1 MNTNII
7 FGLGQGRGVFGEGA
21 AQVGR
26 FGWKMRSTALVV
38 ALTSGGLPLALNAA
52 RCEQARRIAE
62 ANKPRVVNELRPGT
76 TDKLSPEQWAQVDAQ
91 RAKAQAAKQAKK
103 PDVRV
108 LSAAEMAQW
117 KGSGPYRNK
126 YCAGTL
132 PWHRSLRDVN
142 LCNGNLFKS
151 FTDVQVSPGRGA
163 GLALQRTYNSQDDR
177 PGAFGTGW
185 THAYDIRMEEENP
198 STNETSDS
206 LNVADRTDFFGG
218 KHKYHRDADG
228 LYSPPAY
235 LFDETQSS
243 YQQFLVSGPVVPLDD
258 TETGMDGTV
267 KHFVKVS
274 DNWRACDYIQ
284 DRYGSRTTLVYG
296 ASVNGSSVPTLLSTV
311 TDPVGRQLVFTW
323 NNLGTTAQPIYRI
336 VQVDS
341 PQYSVAYSY
350 NADANLSSVTLDP
363 GMVGTGH
370 LNRTTS
376 YGYKRDGA
384 EWNRNRAVGASLTR
398 LVTR

>member
-228 LYSPPAY
+228 LYSRLPTCSMRRRAA
-235 LFDETQSS
+235 TSS
-243 YQQFLVSGPVVPLDD
+243 SLSLGRLCRWMIPR
-258 TETGMDGTV
+258 
-267 KHFVKVS
+267 
-274 DNWRACDYIQ
+274 RAWMA
-284 DRYGSRTTLVYG
+284 R
-296 ASVNGSSVPTLLSTV
+296 SS
-311 TDPVGRQLVFTW
+311 
-323 NNLGTTAQPIYRI
+323 
-336 VQVDS
+336 
-341 PQYSVAYSY
+341 
-350 NADANLSSVTLDP
+350 
-363 GMVGTGH
+363 
-370 LNRTTS
+370 TS
-376 YGYKRDGA
+376 
-384 EWNRNRAVGASLTR
+384 
-398 LVTR
+398 